1 MYTLICSKSNEE
13 YKNILKC
20 KTRKGR
26 DKLGLFL
33 LEGEKPIQEA
43 LQAGI
48 EPVVLYVREES
59 DLTEQIPELLQG
71 SKVSV
76 KLLNTDLFDDL
87 CDTVTSQDLIFVGR
101 IPQYGLDEY
110 QSDADV
116 LVIDR
121 IQDPGNLG
129 TILRTSV
136 AAGIK
141 DVILTKGTV
150 DLYNPKVLRATAGG
164 FFNCRIYYAEDY
176 DALLASLHSLGLD
189 VVCADVAG
197 EIDLFQMEKNGP
209 QALIVGNES
218 NGPAVEL
225 IDAADQL
232 VRIPM
237 PGGSESLN
245 VSVAAAL
252 LIYESV
258 RKRKTD

>member
-1 MYTLICSKSNEE
+1 MYMLICSKSNEE
-13 YKNILKC
+13 YKNIVKC

-59 DLTEQIPELLQG
+59 DLMDQIPEMIKG
-71 SKVSV
+71 SNVSV
-76 KLLNTDLFDDL
+76 KMLNTDLFDNL
-87 CDTVTSQDLIFVGR
+87 CDTVVSQDLIFVGR
-101 IPQYGLDEY
+101 IPQYKLDEY
-110 QSDADV
+110 HGDSDI
-116 LVIDR
+116 LIIDR

-141 DVILTKGTV
+141 DVVMTKGTV

-164 FFNCRIYYAEDY
+164 FFNCKIYYANDY
-176 DALLASLHSLGLD
+176 DILLASLHSMGLD

-197 EIDLFQMEKNGP
+197 EVDLFNLKKVGP
-209 QALIVGNES
+209 QALIVGNEG
-218 NGPAVEL
+218 NGPAAKL

-245 VSVAAAL
+245 VAVAAAL
-252 LIYESV
+252 LIYETV

>member
-1 MYTLICSKSNEE
+1 MLICSKSNEE
-13 YKNILKC
+13 YKNIVKC

-26 DKLGLFL
+26 DRLGLFL

-48 EPVVLYVREES
+48 EPVVLYVREGS
-59 DLTEQIPELLQG
+59 DLTERIPEMIQE

-76 KLLNTDLFDDL
+76 KMLNTELFDDL
-87 CDTVTSQDLIFVGR
+87 CDTVVSQDLIFVGQ
-101 IPQYGLDEY
+101 IPKHGLDEY
-110 QSDADV
+110 QGAADI

-141 DVILTKGTV
+141 DVVMTKGTV

-164 FFNCRIYYAEDY
+164 FFNCKIYYADDY
-176 DALLASLHSLGLD
+176 GLLLASLHSMGLD

-197 EIDLFQMEKNGP
+197 EVDLFNLKKAGP
-209 QALIVGNES
+209 QALIVGNEG

-245 VSVAAAL
+245 VAVAAAL
-252 LIYESV
+252 LIYETV